1 MDVAIE
7 PSWKALLKGEFS
19 QPYFAAIVEFL
30 KKEKAAGKTIYPAGP
45 LIFNAFNSTPVD
57 AVKVVLLGQDPYH
70 GPNQAHGLSFSVQ
83 PGVTPP
89 PSLVN
94 VFKEL
99 HDDLGV
105 DMPRTGNLQ
114 PWADQGVLLLNAALT
129 VEHRQANSH
138 AKIGWERFTDAVIR
152 GISEEKDHVVFI
164 FWGKFAQS
172 KAVLVDEKKHLVI
185 KNAHPSPYAAA
196 YGFFGSRPFSKTNAF
211 LQKHGLEP
219 INWDL
224 S

>member
-1 MDVAIE
+1 MDVAID
-7 PSWKALLKGEFS
+7 PSWKALLQDEFK
-19 QPYFAAIVEFL
+19 QPYFAAIADFL
-30 KKEKAAGKTIYPAGP
+30 RKEKAAGKTIYPAGP

-57 AVKVVLLGQDPYH
+57 DVKVVLLGQDPYH
-70 GPNQAHGLSFSVQ
+70 GSGQAHGLSFSVQ

-94 VFKEL
+94 IFKEL
-99 HDDLGV
+99 HEDVGV
-105 DMPRTGNLQ
+105 SIPQTGNLQ
-114 PWADQGVLLLNAALT
+114 PWAEQGVLLLNAALT

-138 AKIGWERFTDAVIR
+138 AKIGWERFTDAIIR
-152 GISEEKDHVVFI
+152 RLSEEKKHLVFI

-185 KNAHPSPYAAA
+185 KSAHPSPYAAG
-196 YGFFGSRPFSKTNAF
+196 YGFFGSRPFSKANAF
-211 LQKHGLEP
+211 LQKHGIGP